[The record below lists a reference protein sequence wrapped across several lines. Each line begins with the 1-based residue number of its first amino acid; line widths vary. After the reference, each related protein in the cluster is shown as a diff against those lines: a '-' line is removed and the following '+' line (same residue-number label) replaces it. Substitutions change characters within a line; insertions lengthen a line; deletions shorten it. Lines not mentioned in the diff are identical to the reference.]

1 MCVSLCMCMS
11 LSVCV
16 SRCVSLSVCMSLC
29 VSLSV
34 FSVQNL
40 LKELIYMNLVI
51 DTVAQDNYLISGLC
65 FISLVWILLPI
76 YIKLY
81 KKEGIVIFC
90 A

>member
-1 MCVSLCMCMS
+1 MENLIRFFSLRSM
-11 LSVCV
+11 
-16 SRCVSLSVCMSLC
+16 
-29 VSLSV
+29 
-34 FSVQNL
+34 QNIL
-40 LKELIYMNLVI
+40 NELIYMNLVI

-76 YIKLY
+76 YVKLY